1 MARKRKEVDRDA
13 LELEYRAGL
22 LSLRV
27 LGSKYGLAASRI
39 TQIAEEEGWVRDLS
53 AKIQAKTESKLNRSL
68 LNNNLN
74 AEKRISERQEVDGVA
89 QARTDI
95 VIAHR
100 KDIQRNRNLAMRM
113 LEELEQTT
121 DHNDLF
127 EQLGELLHA
136 PDEKGNDRRNELYRK
151 VIDMPMRIDGV
162 KKLAETLKV
171 LVGLE
176 RQAFGLKDGDDDT
189 NKSSYED
196 LLRSVLNG

>member
-39 TQIAEEEGWVRDLS
+39 TQIAEEEGWLRDLS

-74 AEKRISERQEVDGVA
+74 AEKRISERQEIDGVA
-89 QARTDI
+89 QARTEI

-100 KDIQRNRNLAMRM
+100 KDIQRSRSLAMRM

-121 DHNDLF
+121 DNNDLF
-127 EQLGELLHA
+127 RELGELLHA

>member
-39 TQIAEEEGWVRDLS
+39 TQIAEEEGWLRDLS

-74 AEKRISERQEVDGVA
+74 AEKRISERQEIDGVA
-89 QARTDI
+89 QARTEI

-100 KDIQRNRNLAMRM
+100 KDIQRSRSLAMRM

-121 DHNDLF
+121 DNNDLF
-127 EQLGELLHA
+127 RELGKLLHA

>member
-13 LELEYRAGL
+13 LALEYRAGM
-22 LSLRV
+22 LSLRA
-27 LGSKYGLAASRI
+27 LGNKYGLAASRI

-89 QARTDI
+89 QARTEI
-95 VIAHR
+95 VVSHR
-100 KDIQRNRNLAMRM
+100 NDIQRNRSLAMRL

-127 EQLGELLHA
+127 RELGELLHA

-151 VIDMPMRIDGV
+151 VIDMPARIDGV
-162 KKLAETLKV
+162 KKLAETLKT
-171 LVGLE
+171 LIGLE
-176 RQAFGLKDGDDDT
+176 RQAFGLKDGDDDH
-189 NKSSYED
+189 NNGSYED
-196 LLRSVLNG
+196 LLRAVLNG